1 MTAFAPDTLVGVPMA
16 LALGLAYGLG
26 PCLISCLPYL
36 GPVFLARDFGVRRS
50 WRVVLPLALGRL
62 TGYGG
67 FGLAA
72 GVLGHSV
79 RAGASAPLLRWLV
92 GGAALMVGLALLWR
106 RSGCAA
112 HCAAEPAAGAVAPVR
127 RLERSAGRSMAE
139 PRPLLP
145 GGLFLMGVSMTMTP
159 CAPLGVVLFSAAT
172 AAGAGAGLALG
183 LAFGLGAIVVPT
195 LVYGVLAAYLGQRL
209 RQELAQ
215 WLPWLEYPAA
225 GLLIAVGLLNVLR

>member
-1 MTAFAPDTLVGVPMA
+1 MTEFAPHTLVGVPMA

-36 GPVFLARDFGVRRS
+36 GPVFLARDFGVCRS

-72 GVLGHSV
+72 GVLGHTV
-79 RAGASAPLLRWLV
+79 RDGASAPVLRWLV

-106 RSGCAA
+106 RPGCATGCAA
-112 HCAAEPAAGAVAPVR
+112 GAT
-127 RLERSAGRSMAE
+127 AE

-145 GGLFLMGVSMTMTP
+145 GGLFLMGVSMAMTP

-172 AAGAGAGLALG
+172 AADAGAGLALG

-215 WLPWLEYPAA
+215 WLPWLEYSAA